1 MAMYG
6 KAALLKEQKRKE
18 EMKKL
23 GAQIEQQQL

>member
-1 MAMYG
+1 MMHG
-6 KAALLKEQKRKE
+6 KGALLKEQKRKE